1 MPAVFAPDGH
11 VQPGAKYTLHES
23 HIQSAS
29 LVPSAVLSIFWS
41 PHAMMRPDAKVEK
54 VYLYPKQV
62 DFRKS
67 IDGLLLARLVDAG
80 VANAAIQDFDGHV
93 VSS

>member
-1 MPAVFAPDGH
+1 MDESKSPTFSLQATWLGISVGAGFALGYAKAQKHHLFGGFLVLAVFAPDGH

-41 PHAMMRPDAKVEK
+41 PHAMM
-54 VYLYPKQV
+54 
-62 DFRKS
+62 
-67 IDGLLLARLVDAG
+67 
-80 VANAAIQDFDGHV
+80 
-93 VSS
+93 